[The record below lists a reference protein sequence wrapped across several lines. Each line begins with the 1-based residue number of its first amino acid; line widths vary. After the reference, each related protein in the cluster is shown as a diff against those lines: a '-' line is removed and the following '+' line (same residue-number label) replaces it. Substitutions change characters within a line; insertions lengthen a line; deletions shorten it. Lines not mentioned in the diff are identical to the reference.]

1 MVRLSLQD
9 RVRIVVYF
17 EQGVSQRQ
25 IAAQLHCSHTA
36 VQKVVRK
43 YRSTGSVEDLPKSG
57 RPQVLTAREKR
68 IAVNLSKKD
77 RFRPAT
83 SIRDDLET
91 NYGTSVSVATIK
103 RTLVNAGMH
112 GRIARR
118 KPYLSRVNRKRR
130 LRFALQ
136 HKNWSVE
143 DWSQII
149 FSDESKF
156 QLYKSNGRT
165 YVRRSVGEALD
176 PKCVQQTV
184 KHGGGNVMVWG
195 AFTFLG
201 VSELSRISH
210 RMKAADY
217 VQLLENSLLPFLHR
231 FPEGEKIFQHDNAP
245 IHTAK
250 QTSKFFEQAQ
260 ISVMEWPAQSPD
272 LNPIEHLWDAID
284 RMTRLR
290 MAESNN
296 GTNLE
301 SLYRCLQE
309 SWSNVSPDT
318 LFNLLQSMPTRINA
332 VIQAKGGH
340 TQY

>member
-1 MVRLSLQD
+1 
-9 RVRIVVYF
+9 
-17 EQGVSQRQ
+17 
-25 IAAQLHCSHTA
+25 
-36 VQKVVRK
+36 
-43 YRSTGSVEDLPKSG
+43 
-57 RPQVLTAREKR
+57 
-68 IAVNLSKKD
+68 
-77 RFRPAT
+77 
-83 SIRDDLET
+83 
-91 NYGTSVSVATIK
+91 
-103 RTLVNAGMH
+103 
-112 GRIARR
+112 
-118 KPYLSRVNRKRR
+118 
-130 LRFALQ
+130 
-136 HKNWSVE
+136 
-143 DWSQII
+143 
-149 FSDESKF
+149 
-156 QLYKSNGRT
+156 
-165 YVRRSVGEALD
+165 
-176 PKCVQQTV
+176 
-184 KHGGGNVMVWG
+184 MVWG

-217 VQLLENSLLPFLHR
+217 VQLLENSLLPFLHH

-260 ISVMEWPAQSPD
+260 ISVMEWPPQSPD

-284 RMTRLR
+284 HMTRLR

-309 SWSNVSPDT
+309 SWSNVSPNT